1 MTKYDPGLSRLF
13 HALADETRRDALARL
28 AVGPARVSELAAP
41 TGLSLPTVMKHL
53 AVLEEAGLIVSAKD
67 GRTRTCALV
76 PQAMEPVQGWID
88 QQRAVWA
95 ARLDRLDAF
104 VMQQMKD
111 QDR

>member
-1 MTKYDPGLSRLF
+1 MTKYDPELSRLF
-13 HALADETRRDALARL
+13 HALADQTRRDALAQL
-28 AVGPARVSELAAP
+28 AQAPAAVSELAEP

-53 AVLEEAGLIVSAKD
+53 AVLEQAGLIVSAKD

-76 PQAMEPVQGWID
+76 PHALDPMQAWLD
-88 QQRAVWA
+88 QQRAQWE

-111 QDR
+111 QNP